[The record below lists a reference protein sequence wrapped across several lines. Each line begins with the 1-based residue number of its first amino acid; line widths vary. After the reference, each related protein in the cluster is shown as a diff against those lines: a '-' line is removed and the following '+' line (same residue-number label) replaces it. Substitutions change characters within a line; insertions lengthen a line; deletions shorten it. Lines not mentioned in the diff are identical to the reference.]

1 MDFVFDNYT
10 SLHRIQCSGDKPF
23 AREVL
28 LCQRGNAKLPESE
41 LVERFVLTGMA
52 RNTALLRRHSRKDNI
67 VTITN
72 AEEIRLQRF
81 RKESDSLGLVEVPT
95 DKLWGAQ
102 TQRSLQHFSIGKDLI
117 PREMI
122 ASYAVLKKAA
132 AIANHNGKRLGDQQ
146 YELIVQ
152 ACDEILS
159 GQHHDMF
166 PLHVWMTG
174 SGTQF
179 NMNVNEVISNRC
191 CQLAGTPL
199 GSKTPVHPNDHVNM
213 AQSSNDTFPSAMY
226 IAAAVNVKQRLMP
239 AVTALRDAVNNKAQ
253 EWNSIVKI
261 GRTHMQDAT
270 PLTLGQEWS
279 GYVGMLADDLERIES
294 ALPGV
299 YRLALGG
306 TAVGTGLNSAPGF
319 AEAAATE
326 IAKLTGLPFVTAPNK
341 FTVQGAHDAL
351 VHLSGTLR
359 TLAVSL
365 YKIANDI
372 RMMSCGPRAG
382 FAELAIPENEPGSS
396 IMPGKVNPT
405 QCEALT
411 MIAVQVMADDV
422 AVGFGGAGG
431 YLEMNVY
438 KPLIIFNITHAI
450 AIMTDGVT
458 NFRKFLIEGTKPNLK
473 KINEYVER
481 SLMLVTAL
489 SPVIGYDKSSK
500 IAHYALDNDL
510 TLKAAALKLGFVT
523 EQEFDRVVDP
533 SKMVKP
539 YVATAE

>member
-1 MDFVFDNYT
+1 MGEF
-10 SLHRIQCSGDKPF
+10 RI
-23 AREVL
+23 E
-28 LCQRGNAKLPESE
+28 
-41 LVERFVLTGMA
+41 T
-52 RNTALLRRHSRKDNI
+52 
-67 VTITN
+67 
-72 AEEIRLQRF
+72 
-81 RKESDSLGLVEVPT
+81 DSLGEVRVPA

-102 TQRSLQHFSIGKDLI
+102 TQRSLEHFSIGRDLM

-122 ASYAVLKKAA
+122 NAYAVLKKAA
-132 AIANHNGKRLGDQQ
+132 ANANHAAKRLDDKPHA
-146 YELIVQ
+146 LIVKV
-152 ACDEILS
+152 CDEILA

-213 AQSSNDTFPSAMY
+213 SQSSNDSFPSAMY
-226 IAAAVNVKQRLMP
+226 IAAAVGVTKRLIP
-239 AVTALRDAVNNKAQ
+239 AVKALHDAIAAKAV
-253 EWNSIVKI
+253 EWDGIVKI

-279 GYVGMLADDLERIES
+279 GYAGMLADDLERIAD
-294 ALPGV
+294 ALKGV

-306 TAVGTGLNSAPGF
+306 TAVGTGINAEPGF
-319 AEAAATE
+319 AGAAAAG
-326 IAKLTGLPFVTAPNK
+326 IARLTGLPFVSAPNK

-351 VHLSGTLR
+351 VQLSGTLR

-372 RMMSCGPRAG
+372 RLMSCGPRAG
-382 FAELAIPENEPGSS
+382 FAELTIPENEPGSS

-411 MIAVQVMADDV
+411 MIAVQVMGNDV

-438 KPLIIFNITHAI
+438 KPLMIYNITHSI
-450 AIMTDGVT
+450 TIMTDGCT
-458 NFRKFLIEGTKPNLK
+458 NFRRFLVEGTKPNLK
-473 KINEYVER
+473 KIKEDVDR

-489 SPVIGYDKSSK
+489 APVIGYDKASK
-500 IAHYALDNDL
+500 IAHYAMDNDL

-523 EQEFDRVVDP
+523 EAEFDRVVDP
-533 SKMVKP
+533 KKMVKP
-539 YVATAE
+539 YVATGS